1 MSLNLSVDTTT
12 LHNIDECPSCKRI
25 GDIRCIDS
33 RMNATGN
40 VRLRRKVCACGN
52 RWSTV
57 ELLYRD
63 LDKLINS
70 SPAVHDLYELE
81 SFEQEFDFMEKKV
94 SELKGA
100 LSKARRK
107 GLALSGYSSDN
118 KPKALSTLSAVNK
131 IMDN

>member
-1 MSLNLSVDTTT
+1 MSWNLSVGTIT

-25 GDIRCIDS
+25 GDVKCVDS

-40 VRLRRKVCACGN
+40 VRIRRKECICGN

-81 SFEQEFDFMEKKV
+81 SFEQEFDFMEKRL
-94 SELKGA
+94 SELKSA
-100 LSKARRK
+100 LSKARQK
-107 GLALSGYSSDN
+107 GFALSGYNSAN
-118 KPKALSTLSAVNK
+118 KPKASNTFQQ
-131 IMDN
+131 